1 MKTLKTASAAL
12 ALAGLT
18 SVNVAHAGLL
28 GDLIDTTYSLLN
40 TVDSVIAGVV
50 NTVDAADIAADLALQ
65 IRVVNLDTGEILT
78 NGATITGAAN
88 IQVKVLSNNINC
100 AGQYAVTTSGSS
112 LDLPTLPSL
121 RQVVP
126 FVIDTALGNT
136 ILGQP
141 LSLGAGD
148 VKIAAT
154 CSGLGPLQHAT
165 AYFELFV
172 QS

>member
-1 MKTLKTASAAL
+1 MKTLKSASAAL

-18 SVNVAHAGLL
+18 SVNVAHASLL

-40 TVDSVIAGVV
+40 AVDSVVAGVTT
-50 NTVDAADIAADLALQ
+50 TVDVGDIAALALQ
-65 IRVVNLDTGEILT
+65 IRVVNVDTGEILT

-154 CSGLGPLQHAT
+154 CNGLGPLQHAT

-172 QS
+172 QQ